1 MGLEDASERWCGGE
15 QAVMG
20 IALDYF
26 QDIFTT
32 EEVSNIDS
40 MLNCVDHRVSE
51 RMNRFVTRP
60 ISYNEVKVAVFQ
72 MPADRAPGPDGMGAS
87 FLQEYWDIV
96 GPSLV
101 DVVRSYCHL
110 GHLLHGTNHSHII
123 LIPNVQ
129 CPMNMGQLRPISLCN
144 SVYKVL
150 FKVFVNRLQRFLP
163 SIISEIQCAFVSGH
177 FISNN
182 TILAHEALHFM
193 KNCRYGNNR
202 SVALKLDMSKAYD
215 RVEWGFLEAIMR
227 KMFIC

>member
-15 QAVMG
+15 QAVKG

-110 GHLLHGTNHSHII
+110 GHLLHGTNHSHIV

-150 FKVFVNRLQRFLP
+150 FKSHLESSTSPSDADLPTDAPFSSSNPAPTRTTDNDDDSFFEETPTRQQQQPPLLHYRRHRRLHHTLKPPPPP
-163 SIISEIQCAFVSGH
+163 SAVPPL
-177 FISNN
+177 N
-182 TILAHEALHFM
+182 
-193 KNCRYGNNR
+193 
-202 SVALKLDMSKAYD
+202 SV
-215 RVEWGFLEAIMR
+215 
-227 KMFIC
+227 